1 MHASSGNIK
10 FKPYSDANNVI
21 DKLLKSLRSKF
32 QVNLITSMRGSDFI
46 FDSVQ
51 LMYYKCHRVKF
62 IAGGLHIVSS
72 YRIFCIL
79 KKKKYIQLQSQ
90 KLIQIVKANNLI
102 NDYLAVKKLSTV
114 FIGITSKHH
123 CDFCCLSF
131 LHSFRT
137 ENKLMKRYVRIRI
150 FVEL

>member
-51 LMYYKCHRVKF
+51 LMYYKCHKVNFRR
-62 IAGGLHIVSS
+62 GGS
-72 YRIFCIL
+72 YIDFLDQI
-79 KKKKYIQLQSQ
+79 KKKKATINPKNEEDKCFQSAVTVALNHDEIKRDPQ
-90 KLIQIVKANNLI
+90 RISKIKSFINKYNLKGIKYPSKL
-102 NDYLAVKKLSTV
+102 D
-114 FIGITSKHH
+114 G
-123 CDFCCLSF
+123 
-131 LHSFRT
+131 
-137 ENKLMKRYVRIRI
+137 
-150 FVEL
+150 